1 MIRTFGLSA
10 VLSVALLSAS
20 VVPSVA
26 EDDPLTTTVTN
37 SFGTPG
43 GLIDMPTAEMAPDG
57 QLSVNVTHFSGYTR
71 STATFQLTPWLSGSF
86 RYIGVDNL
94 SPLFSIYYDRSFDV
108 RLRLLQE
115 SDYLPGVAIG
125 LQDFLGTGLLSG
137 EYIVATKE
145 FGNRLRV
152 TGGVG
157 WGRLGSYS
165 SFASA
170 GSRQAFSFA
179 NGGTGGDFR
188 FSDYFSGDM
197 AVFGGF
203 SYDVTDKISFS
214 AEYSSDNYDFEQAQG
229 VFRRRTPINL
239 AATYKANDNLILRLF
254 SQYGEEVGVTVNITL
269 NPRKPAY
276 EQRGPA
282 PLPVAVR
289 NPAGIN
295 DLGWTNIPQAPDA
308 LERQI
313 RTLVEQENL
322 VFIGANV
329 TGRTAHVRIENTVF
343 MAEAQALGRTLR
355 IMSRVLPGSVE
366 QFSVTVERNGI
377 PLMTTTMARSDLE
390 RLEFENENRALAA
403 ATFTDSVRFGN
414 VPEADADIF
423 PQFTWSIGPSL
434 SFSAFDPSN
443 PFRLDLRAKARATL
457 DLGRGWQV
465 QGATSIRVIGNL
477 DNSNRP
483 SNSLLPRVRTTI
495 NQYFRNDGLTLD
507 QLTLAKYARLGPDWY
522 GRATV
527 GYFELQ
533 YAGASVEVLW
543 KPVDSRLALGAEVNY
558 VQLRDTDVGF
568 GFASHTT
575 VSGVIPHVNGHVSAY
590 YSFAKGYQANV
601 HAGRYLAGDWGAT
614 LEFSRQFNNGWV
626 VGAFATQTDVS
637 ASQFGEGSFDKG
649 LFFEI
654 PFGWL
659 LGTETKRSY
668 GTVLRPIQRDGGQR
682 VNVPGRLYETV
693 REPHRPNVAAS
704 WGKFWK

>member
-1 MIRTFGLSA
+1 MIRTFGL
-10 VLSVALLSAS
+10 VLALLSPFAL
-20 VVPSVA
+20 PA
-26 EDDPLTTTVTN
+26 LADEDRLTTTLTN

-57 QLSVNVTHFSGYTR
+57 QLSVNVSHFSGYTR

-86 RYIGVDNL
+86 RYIGVDDL
-94 SPLFSIYYDRSFDV
+94 SPQFNIYYDRSFDV
-108 RLRLLQE
+108 RLRLLKE
-115 SDYLPGVAIG
+115 TDYLPGVAIG

-137 EYIVATKE
+137 EYIAATKQ

-157 WGRLGSYS
+157 WGRLGSYN

-170 GSRQAFSFA
+170 GTRQTFSFA
-179 NGGTGGDFR
+179 NGGSGGDFR
-188 FSDYFSGDM
+188 FSDYFSGDV
-197 AVFGGF
+197 ALFGGF
-203 SYDVTDKISFS
+203 SYDVTDKVSFS

-239 AATYKANDNLILRLF
+239 AATYKASDNLILRLF
-254 SQYGEEVGVTVNITL
+254 SHYGEEVGVTVNITL
-269 NPRKPAY
+269 NPRQPAY

-295 DLGWTNIPQAPDA
+295 DLGWAAVPQVPDA
-308 LERQI
+308 LEAQI
-313 RTLVEQENL
+313 RTSVEQEGL
-322 VFIGANV
+322 DFIGAKV

-366 QFSVTVERNGI
+366 QLSVTVERNGI
-377 PLMTTTMARSDLE
+377 PLMTTTIARSDLE
-390 RLEFENENRALAA
+390 RLEFENETQALAA
-403 ATFTDSVRFGN
+403 ATFTDSIRFGN
-414 VPEADADIF
+414 VPDPQADIF
-423 PQFTWSIGPSL
+423 PKFTWSIGPSL

-443 PFRLDLRAKARATL
+443 PFRTDLRARARGSL
-457 DLGRGWQV
+457 DLGRGWHV
-465 QGATSIRVIGNL
+465 AGSTSIRVIGNL
-477 DNSNRP
+477 DSSNRP

-495 NQYFRNDGLTLD
+495 ADYFQSDGLTLD
-507 QLTLAKYARLGPDWY
+507 RLTLAKYARLGPDWY

-527 GYFELQ
+527 GYLELQ
-533 YAGASVEVLW
+533 YAGASIEVLW

-558 VQLRDTDVGF
+558 VQLRDTDVDF

-575 VSGVIPHVNGHVSAY
+575 PSGTIPHVNGHLSAY
-590 YSFAKGYQANV
+590 YSFNKGYQANV

-626 VGAFATQTDVS
+626 IGAFATQTDVS
-637 ASQFGEGSFDKG
+637 ATEFGEGSFDKG

-659 LGTETKRSY
+659 LGNETKRTY
-668 GTVLRPIQRDGGQR
+668 ATVLRPIQRDGGQR
-682 VNVPGRLYETV
+682 VNVQDRLYDIV
-693 REPHRPNVAAS
+693 SEPHRPNVAAS
-704 WGKFWK
+704 WGRFWK